1 MYETDQGILLLG
13 GGGHAKSVLCAL
25 FGMKEYSRIGIVD
38 TVGAGSLLG
47 VPVVGTDDDLPA
59 LRARYSKAFIS
70 VGSIGDSRQRRRLL
84 ERAQALGYAF
94 PNIIDPSGIVS

>member
-47 VPVVGTDDDLPA
+47 EMCI
-59 LRARYSKAFIS
+59 R
-70 VGSIGDSRQRRRLL
+70 DS
-84 ERAQALGYAF
+84 GM
-94 PNIIDPSGIVS
+94 